1 MYYSIQDFIENG
13 IANLEECEKSL
24 MKNPLNWTD
33 QILGIQQILRK
44 FGAAVISEL
53 LEECNTILENSIKR
67 RAFWRIKDRTKK
79 HLLTSVGMI
88 GFTHTRFEHKE
99 TGKTAYL
106 LDQILGIQPHARIS
120 RDLECR
126 LLEEAAQSS
135 YRKAGYTASEADP
148 VSGQTVMRHVHRL
161 KCIRQTNGQDQE
173 KRRVKQLYVEAD
185 EDHIALQFHEKKGDI
200 KRFKGHGDNGRIIK
214 LVYVHEGIE
223 TEGKRR
229 SLKHRKYFGGY
240 YTGEENKRLWE
251 EVKEYIEETYDTDS
265 LETIYFQSDGGGW
278 MKKGRELLG
287 ADFVLDEFHLK
298 KYVKRMVRS
307 TGEPEREA
315 EVNEWIK
322 EGKKKELEEWEKE
335 KAAVLEE
342 KEGKKL
348 ENSYGYIKRNWKGV
362 RNRVGKKAGVLG
374 SSTESHVSHVISA
387 RMSSRPMGWSKE
399 GAKKLSFLR
408 IYWKNGGKMEQ
419 LLSEERKCEE
429 KRGEE
434 KRGEEKILSA
444 AELIHWEKQTKK
456 HNGKYVDAVQARL
469 NNYRLSKLYLYPA
482 INKICET
489 VSSFV

>member
-135 YRKAGYTASEADP
+135 YRKAGYTASEQDP

-161 KCIRQTNGQDQE
+161 KCIRQENGQDQE

-229 SLKHRKYFGGY
+229 SLKHRKYFVGY

-278 MKKGRELLG
+278 MKKGMELLG

-419 LLSEERKCEE
+419 LLSEERRC
-429 KRGEE
+429 EE

-469 NNYRLSKLYLYPA
+469 NNYRLAKLYLYPA
-482 INKICET
+482 INKICG
-489 VSSFV
+489 

>member
-135 YRKAGYTASEADP
+135 YRKAGYTASEQDP
-148 VSGQTVMRHVHRL
+148 VSGQTVMRHVHCL

-278 MKKGRELLG
+278 MKKGMELLG

-434 KRGEEKILSA
+434 KILSA

-469 NNYRLSKLYLYPA
+469 NNYRLAKLYLYPA
-482 INKICET
+482 INKICG
-489 VSSFV
+489 

>member
-135 YRKAGYTASEADP
+135 YRKAGYTASEQDP
-148 VSGQTVMRHVHRL
+148 VSGQTVMRHVHCL

-229 SLKHRKYFGGY
+229 SLKHRKYFVGY

-278 MKKGRELLG
+278 MKKGMELLG

-434 KRGEEKILSA
+434 KILSA

-469 NNYRLSKLYLYPA
+469 NNYRLAKLYLYPA
-482 INKICET
+482 INKICG
-489 VSSFV
+489 

>member
-135 YRKAGYTASEADP
+135 YRKAGYTASEQDP

-278 MKKGRELLG
+278 MKKGMELLG

-429 KRGEE
+429 KRE
-434 KRGEEKILSA
+434 EEKILSA

-469 NNYRLSKLYLYPA
+469 NNYRLAKLYLYPA
-482 INKICET
+482 INKICG
-489 VSSFV
+489 

>member
-13 IANLEECEKSL
+13 IADLEECEKSL
-24 MKNPLNWTD
+24 MKDPLNWTD

-278 MKKGRELLG
+278 MKKGMELLG

-429 KRGEE
+429 KRE
-434 KRGEEKILSA
+434 EEKILSA

-469 NNYRLSKLYLYPA
+469 NNYRLAKLYLYPA
-482 INKICET
+482 INKICE
-489 VSSFV
+489 

>member
-13 IANLEECEKSL
+13 IADLEECEKSL

-135 YRKAGYTASEADP
+135 YRKAGYTASEQDP

-223 TEGKRR
+223 TKGKRR

-278 MKKGRELLG
+278 MKKGMELLG
-287 ADFVLDEFHLK
+287 ADFVLDGFHLK

-374 SSTESHVSHVISA
+374 SSTESHVSHVISS

-429 KRGEE
+429 KRE
-434 KRGEEKILSA
+434 EEKILSA

-469 NNYRLSKLYLYPA
+469 NNYRLAKLYLYPA
-482 INKICET
+482 INKICG
-489 VSSFV
+489 

>member
-278 MKKGRELLG
+278 MKKGMELLG
-287 ADFVLDEFHLK
+287 ADFVLDGFHLK

-429 KRGEE
+429 KRE
-434 KRGEEKILSA
+434 EEKILSA

-469 NNYRLSKLYLYPA
+469 NNYRLAKLYLYPA
-482 INKICET
+482 INKICE
-489 VSSFV
+489 

>member
-135 YRKAGYTASEADP
+135 YRKAGYTASEQDP

-161 KCIRQTNGQDQE
+161 KCIRQENGQDQE

-419 LLSEERKCEE
+419 LLSEERRC
-429 KRGEE
+429 EE

-469 NNYRLSKLYLYPA
+469 NNYRLAKLYLYPA
-482 INKICET
+482 INKICG
-489 VSSFV
+489 

>member
-214 LVYVHEGIE
+214 LVHVHEGIE

-482 INKICET
+482 INKICG
-489 VSSFV
+489 

>member
-135 YRKAGYTASEADP
+135 YRKAGYTASEQDP

-278 MKKGRELLG
+278 MKKGMELLG

-434 KRGEEKILSA
+434 KILSA

-469 NNYRLSKLYLYPA
+469 NNYRLAKLYLYPA
-482 INKICET
+482 INKICE
-489 VSSFV
+489 

>member
-135 YRKAGYTASEADP
+135 YRKAGYTASEQDP

-161 KCIRQTNGQDQE
+161 KCIRQENGQDQE

-278 MKKGRELLG
+278 MKKGMELLG

-469 NNYRLSKLYLYPA
+469 NNYRLAKLYLYPA
-482 INKICET
+482 INKICG
-489 VSSFV
+489 

>member
-135 YRKAGYTASEADP
+135 YRKAGYTASEQDP
-148 VSGQTVMRHVHRL
+148 VSGQTVMRHVHCL

-278 MKKGRELLG
+278 MKKGMELLG

-434 KRGEEKILSA
+434 KILSA

-482 INKICET
+482 INKICG
-489 VSSFV
+489 

>member
-1 MYYSIQDFIENG
+1 MYYRIQDFIENG

-135 YRKAGYTASEADP
+135 YRKAGYTASEQDP
-148 VSGQTVMRHVHRL
+148 VSGQTVMRHVHCL

-229 SLKHRKYFGGY
+229 SLKHRKYFVGY

-278 MKKGRELLG
+278 MKKGMELLG

-434 KRGEEKILSA
+434 KILSA

-469 NNYRLSKLYLYPA
+469 NNYRLAKLYLYPA
-482 INKICET
+482 INKICG
-489 VSSFV
+489 

>member
-13 IANLEECEKSL
+13 IADLEECEKSL

-106 LDQILGIQPHARIS
+106 LDQIPGIQPHARIS

-135 YRKAGYTASEADP
+135 YRKAGYTASEQDP

-229 SLKHRKYFGGY
+229 SLKHRKYFVGY

-278 MKKGRELLG
+278 MKKGMELLG

-434 KRGEEKILSA
+434 KILSA

-469 NNYRLSKLYLYPA
+469 NNYRLAKLYLYPA
-482 INKICET
+482 INKICG
-489 VSSFV
+489 

>member
-13 IANLEECEKSL
+13 IADLEECEKSL

-135 YRKAGYTASEADP
+135 YRKAGYTASEQDP
-148 VSGQTVMRHVHRL
+148 VSGQTVMRHVHCL

-278 MKKGRELLG
+278 MKKGMELLG
-287 ADFVLDEFHLK
+287 ADFVLDGFHLK

-434 KRGEEKILSA
+434 KILSA

-456 HNGKYVDAVQARL
+456 HNGKYVYAVQARL
-469 NNYRLSKLYLYPA
+469 NNYRLAKLYLYPA
-482 INKICET
+482 INKICG
-489 VSSFV
+489 

>member
-434 KRGEEKILSA
+434 KILSA

-469 NNYRLSKLYLYPA
+469 NNYRLAKLYLYPA
-482 INKICET
+482 INKICG
-489 VSSFV
+489 

>member
-135 YRKAGYTASEADP
+135 YRKAGYTASEQDP

-229 SLKHRKYFGGY
+229 SLKHRKYFVGY

-278 MKKGRELLG
+278 MKKGMELLG

-469 NNYRLSKLYLYPA
+469 NNYRLAKLYLYPA
-482 INKICET
+482 INKICG
-489 VSSFV
+489 

>member
-135 YRKAGYTASEADP
+135 YRKAGYTASEQDP

-278 MKKGRELLG
+278 MKKGMELLG

-307 TGEPEREA
+307 TGEPEHEA

-322 EGKKKELEEWEKE
+322 EGKKKELEEWVKE

-434 KRGEEKILSA
+434 KILSA

-469 NNYRLSKLYLYPA
+469 NNYRLAKLYLYPA
-482 INKICET
+482 INKICE
-489 VSSFV
+489 

>member
-173 KRRVKQLYVEAD
+173 KRHVKQLYVEAD

-278 MKKGRELLG
+278 MKKGMELLG

-434 KRGEEKILSA
+434 KILSA

-469 NNYRLSKLYLYPA
+469 NNYRLAKLYLYPA
-482 INKICET
+482 INKICE
-489 VSSFV
+489 

>member
-13 IANLEECEKSL
+13 IADLEECEKSL

-135 YRKAGYTASEADP
+135 YRKAGYTASEQDP

-278 MKKGRELLG
+278 MKKGMELLG

-434 KRGEEKILSA
+434 KILSA

-469 NNYRLSKLYLYPA
+469 NNYRLAKLYLYPA
-482 INKICET
+482 INKICG
-489 VSSFV
+489 

>member
-278 MKKGRELLG
+278 MKKGMELLG

-362 RNRVGKKAGVLG
+362 RNRVGKNAGVLG
-374 SSTESHVSHVISA
+374 SSTESHVSHVISS

-429 KRGEE
+429 KRE
-434 KRGEEKILSA
+434 EEKILSA

-469 NNYRLSKLYLYPA
+469 NNYRLAKLYLYPA
-482 INKICET
+482 INKICE
-489 VSSFV
+489 

>member
-13 IANLEECEKSL
+13 IADLEECEKNL
-24 MKNPLNWTD
+24 MKDPLNWTD

-173 KRRVKQLYVEAD
+173 KRHVKQLYVEAD

-223 TEGKRR
+223 TKGKRR
-229 SLKHRKYFGGY
+229 SLKHQKYFGGY

-278 MKKGRELLG
+278 MKKGMELLG
-287 ADFVLDEFHLK
+287 ADFVLDGFHLK

-322 EGKKKELEEWEKE
+322 EGKKKELEEWVKE

-429 KRGEE
+429 KRE
-434 KRGEEKILSA
+434 EEKILSA

-469 NNYRLSKLYLYPA
+469 NNYRLAKLYLYPA
-482 INKICET
+482 INKICE
-489 VSSFV
+489 

>member
-44 FGAAVISEL
+44 FGATVISEL

-135 YRKAGYTASEADP
+135 YRKAGYTASEQDP

-229 SLKHRKYFGGY
+229 SLKHRKYFVGY

-278 MKKGRELLG
+278 MKKGMELLG

-434 KRGEEKILSA
+434 KILSA

-469 NNYRLSKLYLYPA
+469 NNYRLAKLYLYPA
-482 INKICET
+482 INKICG
-489 VSSFV
+489 

>member
-135 YRKAGYTASEADP
+135 YRKAGYTASEQDP

-161 KCIRQTNGQDQE
+161 KCIRQENGQDQE

-229 SLKHRKYFGGY
+229 SLKHRKYFVGY

-278 MKKGRELLG
+278 MKKGMELLG

-307 TGEPEREA
+307 TGEQEREA

-434 KRGEEKILSA
+434 KILSA

-469 NNYRLSKLYLYPA
+469 NNYRLAKLYLYPA
-482 INKICET
+482 INKICG
-489 VSSFV
+489 

>member
-1 MYYSIQDFIENG
+1 
-13 IANLEECEKSL
+13 

-135 YRKAGYTASEADP
+135 YRKAGYTASEQDP

-229 SLKHRKYFGGY
+229 SLKHRKYFVGY

-278 MKKGRELLG
+278 MKKGMELLG

-322 EGKKKELEEWEKE
+322 EGKKKELEEWVKE

-429 KRGEE
+429 KR
-434 KRGEEKILSA
+434 REEKILSA

-469 NNYRLSKLYLYPA
+469 NNYRLAKLYLYPA
-482 INKICET
+482 INKI
-489 VSSFV
+489 

>member
-135 YRKAGYTASEADP
+135 YRKAGYTASEQDS

-229 SLKHRKYFGGY
+229 SLKHRKYFVGY

-278 MKKGRELLG
+278 MKKGMELLG

-434 KRGEEKILSA
+434 KILSA

-469 NNYRLSKLYLYPA
+469 NNYRLAKLYLYPA
-482 INKICET
+482 INKICG
-489 VSSFV
+489 

>member
-13 IANLEECEKSL
+13 IADLEECEKSL

-278 MKKGRELLG
+278 MKKGMELLG
-287 ADFVLDEFHLK
+287 ADFVLDGFHLK

-434 KRGEEKILSA
+434 KILSA

-469 NNYRLSKLYLYPA
+469 NNYRLAKLYLYPA
-482 INKICET
+482 INKICG
-489 VSSFV
+489 

>member
-135 YRKAGYTASEADP
+135 YRKAGYTASEQDP

-278 MKKGRELLG
+278 MKKGMELLG

-307 TGEPEREA
+307 TGEQEREA

-434 KRGEEKILSA
+434 KILSA

-469 NNYRLSKLYLYPA
+469 NNYRLAKLYLYPA
-482 INKICET
+482 INKICG
-489 VSSFV
+489 

>member
-1 MYYSIQDFIENG
+1 
-13 IANLEECEKSL
+13 
-24 MKNPLNWTD
+24 MKDPLNWTD

-135 YRKAGYTASEADP
+135 YRKAGYTASEQDP

-251 EVKEYIEETYDTDS
+251 EVKEYIEEMYDTDS

-278 MKKGRELLG
+278 MKKGMELLG
-287 ADFVLDEFHLK
+287 ADFVLDGFHLK

-434 KRGEEKILSA
+434 KILSA

-469 NNYRLSKLYLYPA
+469 NNYRLAKLYLYPA
-482 INKICET
+482 INKICG
-489 VSSFV
+489 

>member
-135 YRKAGYTASEADP
+135 YRKAGYTASEQDP
-148 VSGQTVMRHVHRL
+148 VSGQTVMRHVHCL

-434 KRGEEKILSA
+434 KILSA

-482 INKICET
+482 INKICG
-489 VSSFV
+489 

>member
-173 KRRVKQLYVEAD
+173 KRHVKQLYVEAD

-278 MKKGRELLG
+278 MKKGMELLG

-434 KRGEEKILSA
+434 KILSA

-469 NNYRLSKLYLYPA
+469 NNYRLAKLYLYPA
-482 INKICET
+482 INKICG
-489 VSSFV
+489 

>member
-135 YRKAGYTASEADP
+135 YRKAGYTASEQDP

-278 MKKGRELLG
+278 MKKGMELLG

-374 SSTESHVSHVISA
+374 SSTESHVSHVISS

-419 LLSEERKCEE
+419 LLSEERRC
-429 KRGEE
+429 EE

-469 NNYRLSKLYLYPA
+469 NNYRLAKLYLYPA
-482 INKICET
+482 INKICG
-489 VSSFV
+489 

>member
-13 IANLEECEKSL
+13 IADLEECEKSL

-135 YRKAGYTASEADP
+135 YRKAGYTASEQDP

-278 MKKGRELLG
+278 MKKGMELLG
-287 ADFVLDEFHLK
+287 ADFVLDGFHLK

-434 KRGEEKILSA
+434 KILSA

-469 NNYRLSKLYLYPA
+469 NNYRLAKLYLYPA
-482 INKICET
+482 INKICG
-489 VSSFV
+489 